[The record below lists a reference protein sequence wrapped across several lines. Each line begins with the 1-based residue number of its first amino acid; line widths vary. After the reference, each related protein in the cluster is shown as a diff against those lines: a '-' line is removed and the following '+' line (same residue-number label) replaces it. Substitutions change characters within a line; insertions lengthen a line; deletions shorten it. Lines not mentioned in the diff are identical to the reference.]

1 MADLSASSFC
11 FHRSLIDTDSLTGFW
26 RDALVLHDEKLD
38 LNRSAT
44 VTSLRSFFFFF
55 FFHVR
60 PVGGNLERVKTDTL
74 ARSIISLRDRNLL
87 TRRDTVRLDFS
98 IFLENVSASKTS
110 CC

>member
-26 RDALVLHDEKLD
+26 RDAPVLHHEKLD

-55 FFHVR
+55 FHVR
-60 PVGGNLERVKTDTL
+60 PVDGNLERVKTDTL
-74 ARSIISLRDRNLL
+74 VRRIISLRDRNLL
-87 TRRDTVRLDFS
+87 TRRDHCS
-98 IFLENVSASKTS
+98 S
-110 CC
+110 